1 MARWLMKTEPED
13 YSWEDLVADGRTFWD
28 GVRNHQAAA
37 NMRAMKEGEEAF
49 FYRSLVE
56 PSVIGIMRIVRE
68 AYPDPDDPAGK
79 WVRVDV
85 APVRSLPREV
95 SLKAIKADPALA
107 DLALVR
113 QSRLSVMPVGDAH
126 WALILRMAGLDA

>member
-1 MARWLMKTEPED
+1 MAQWLMKTEPGD
-13 YSWEDLVADGRTFWD
+13 YSWDQLVAEGGTGWD

-37 NMRAMKEGEEAF
+37 NMRAMKKGEQAF

-56 PSVIGIMRIVRE
+56 PAVIGIMEIVRE
-68 AYPDPDDPAGK
+68 AYADPDDPDGR

-85 APVRSLPREV
+85 APVRPLPREV
-95 SLKAIKADPALA
+95 SLKAIKADPAFA

-126 WALILRMAGLDA
+126 WALILRMGGS